1 MGLFDLFEEQTD
13 VTTIHISVPP
23 QQRPERID
31 RYLTEAIAD
40 ISRAKVQL
48 LLQRKLITKNGSAD
62 IRPSDKVK
70 ANDFIIVEIPRPRP
84 LKVEGEPISL
94 DIIYEDDD
102 IIAINKPAGMVVH
115 PAVGNRTGTLVNAL
129 ANYCTTLSTINGIYR
144 PGIVH
149 RLDKETSGLI
159 IAAKNDIAHNAMARK
174 FEYRK
179 IRKFYMT
186 LVWGTLKQNE
196 GQIVKNIG
204 RNPKDRKS
212 FAALEKQGKHAET
225 HYWVEAAFPILSLLK
240 VQILTG
246 RTHQIRVHLAD
257 AGHPVLGDSQYGGR
271 TKKLK
276 SLPPVQKKLA
286 TAILEIMPRQ
296 ALHSFQMEFDHPVS
310 REPITLQAPLPQ
322 DMQNVIQL
330 LKKEFHIE
338 NPFSKP

>member
-1 MGLFDLFEEQTD
+1 MGQFDLFEESGD
-13 VTTIHISVPP
+13 LVTIHIAVPS

-40 ISRAKVQL
+40 ISRAKVQTL
-48 LLQRKLITKNGSAD
+48 LERQLVTKNGETK
-62 IRPSDKVK
+62 IRPSEKVK
-70 ANDFIIVEIPRPRP
+70 PNDIIIVQIPRPRP
-84 LKVEGEPISL
+84 LMIEGEPIPL
-94 DIIYEDDD
+94 DIIYEDED

-129 ANYCTTLSTINGIYR
+129 ANYCTSLSTISGIYR

-149 RLDKETSGLI
+149 RLDKDTSGLI
-159 IAAKNDIAHNAMARK
+159 IAAKNDVAHNAMARK

-179 IRKFYMT
+179 IKKFYMT
-186 LVWGTLKQNE
+186 LVWGSPNQNE

-204 RNPKDRKS
+204 RHPKERKS
-212 FAALEKQGKHAET
+212 FAALENQGKHAET

-257 AGHPVLGDSQYGGR
+257 AGYPVLGDSQYGGR
-271 TKKLK
+271 TKKLN

-286 TAILEIMPRQ
+286 TSLLELMPRQ
-296 ALHSFQMEFDHPVS
+296 ALHSFQMEFEHPIS
-310 REPITLQAPLPQ
+310 REPMLLQAPLPQ
-322 DMQNVIQL
+322 DIQNVIQFL
-330 LKKEFHIE
+330 EKEFHIE
-338 NPFSKP
+338 NPSH